1 MRHSHLHTFVERN
14 WMKSRRG
21 GRAWMLCLSLLIAL
35 VMPSTAIAQEAE
47 GVTLSASRKKVRF
60 GASIKLSGAVEP
72 AAAAET
78 VIISD
83 DEGTVVA
90 EAATDESGAYEVNVT
105 PRENMTLTAT
115 WSTSTSN
122 AVTVKVRA
130 IVKAKLRDVAL
141 FGRARVRGKVRPGLT
156 GKSVRIKLLR
166 YGRPVA
172 DKRVRVKNGHWFSG
186 RLRVRRP
193 GVYRAKAVVESPDH
207 LRDVDRSGRKS
218 TTLPSLGPGSRGE
231 YVKALERRLIQL
243 GYYLP
248 DSDGY
253 FDHRTSDALI
263 AFHKVQRRARV
274 GTVTAATW
282 RKLAR
287 PIKARPRHRGP
298 KFHIEID
305 QTRQVIFTVKK
316 GKVRH
321 ILHTSTGAGGAT
333 RDGSWRV
340 FRKIA
345 GYSGGGLYFPSYFDG
360 LRAIHGW
367 PEVPVYPASHGC
379 ARVPMWAATWIHGKA
394 AMGTRVY
401 VYH

>member
-1 MRHSHLHTFVERN
+1 
-14 WMKSRRG
+14 MKSRRG
-21 GRAWMLCLSLLIAL
+21 RASILCLTLLIAL
-35 VMPSTAIAQEAE
+35 VMPSAVSAQGAE
-47 GVTLSASRKKVRF
+47 GVTLSGSRKKVRF
-60 GASIKLSGAVEP
+60 GASIKLSGAVDP

-90 EAATDESGAYEVNVT
+90 EAATDDSGAYEVKVT

-115 WSTSTSN
+115 WGTYTSN
-122 AVTVKVRA
+122 AVTVNVRA
-130 IVKAKLRDVAL
+130 IVKAKLREVAL

-156 GKSVRIKLLR
+156 GESVHIKLLR
-166 YGRPVA
+166 YGRVVA

-186 RLRVRRP
+186 RLRVRGP

-207 LRDVDRSGRKS
+207 LRDVDRSGRK
-218 TTLPSLGPGSRGE
+218 TTALPSLGPGSRGVF
-231 YVKALERRLIQL
+231 VKALERRLIQL
-243 GYYLP
+243 GYFLP
-248 DSDGY
+248 GSDRY
-253 FDHRTSDALI
+253 FDHRTADALI

-316 GKVRH
+316 GRVRH
-321 ILHTSTGAGGAT
+321 ILHTSTGASGFT

-367 PEVPVYPASHGC
+367 PDVPVYPASHGC
-379 ARVPMWAATWIHGKA
+379 ARVPMWAATWIHGQA